1 MSSSE
6 PVISVRNVG
15 KAYRIFSRPS
25 DRLRQAFSLRRR
37 SLAREHWAL
46 RGVSFDVM
54 RGDSVGILGRNGSGK
69 STLLQLIAKTLS
81 STEGTIDIRGRVAP
95 LLELGS
101 GFNHEFTGRE
111 NVFLNGTIL
120 GLSKAELEKKYQ
132 WIADFADI
140 GEYINEPVKTYS
152 SGMYARLAF
161 AVAAAVEPD
170 VLVVDEILS
179 VGDIGFQQKCMAWM
193 REQRE
198 RGMTLL
204 FVTHSPDAVRSL
216 CKKAVFLVD
225 GQISFLGPA
234 EPAVDKYL
242 EYVRIKANEEVLKR
256 DPNLDPQVA
265 SPVRLEG
272 GHRYGSGHAEL
283 LEVDLH
289 DQHGASCRAVAFGD
303 WLTLSV
309 SIRAKA
315 RLEGASVS
323 FLIRDMTGVDLFGT
337 TTFDE
342 GMTLPPMNAGDTHT
356 VQFRFQTTMRAGSYG
371 VCVAATRVTQRD
383 YADALLL
390 DQQDAVLAFTVI
402 GNPNRPV
409 HYKVWH
415 PITVSLAE
423 KSAVPS
429 KVSHATS

>member
-1 MSSSE
+1 MSSSD

-25 DRLRQAFSLRRR
+25 DRLRQAFSLRKR
-37 SLAREHWAL
+37 SFAREHWAL

-81 STEGTIDIRGRVAP
+81 LTEGSIDISGRLAP

-101 GFNHEFTGRE
+101 GFNVEFTGRE

-120 GLSKAELEKKYQ
+120 GLSKSEIEAKYE

-140 GEYINEPVKTYS
+140 GDYLNEPVKTYS

-161 AVAAAVEPD
+161 AVAAAVDPD

-216 CKKAVFLVD
+216 CTRAVFLVD
-225 GQISFLGPA
+225 GQLAYLGAA
-234 EPAVDKYL
+234 EAAVDKYL

-256 DPNLDPQVA
+256 DPQLNPQAVA
-265 SPVRLEG
+265 PVRLEG
-272 GHRYGSGHAEL
+272 ARRYGSGHAEL
-283 LEVDLH
+283 MEVDLR
-289 DQHGASCRAVAFGD
+289 DSAGMSCRAAAFGD
-303 WLTLSV
+303 WLTLRV
-309 SIRAKA
+309 AIRAKT
-315 RLEGASVS
+315 RLEGASIS

-342 GMTLPPMNAGDTHT
+342 GVTLPPMNAGETQI
-356 VQFRFQTTMRAGSYG
+356 VQFRFQATMRGGSYG

-423 KSAVPS
+423 RSAVPS
-429 KVSHATS
+429 EVSQATS